1 MLGVSYLISNILSY
15 LPPVMMLSYSSC
27 RICRKKR
34 RCFSSH
40 ELSSWPPPFR
50 WECQPGPSASTASVW
65 ATLGRTS
72 IEDGIYIHIMYVHV
86 YIYIHTYVCIYIYMY
101 TCTYIICIYNYI
113 YIYTHQ
119 KKWWL
124 GDGLFAG
131 FTTVWMKY
139 EFIFEITW
147 RPVKRNNATWYI

>member
-1 MLGVSYLISNILSY
+1 MIIWYIYIMLGVSYLISNILSY

-72 IEDGIYIHIMYVHV
+72 IEDGIYIYTYNVCTCI
-86 YIYIHTYVCIYIYMY
+86 YIYIHTYVCIYIYICIHVHTLY
-101 TCTYIICIYNYI
+101 VYIII
-113 YIYTHQ
+113 YIPT
-119 KKWWL
+119 
-124 GDGLFAG
+124 
-131 FTTVWMKY
+131 
-139 EFIFEITW
+139 
-147 RPVKRNNATWYI
+147 KRNGDLGMVYSLGLPQFGWNMNSFLRLPEDQ

>member
-65 ATLGRTS
+65 ATMGTTP
-72 IEDGIYIHIMYVHV
+72 IEDGIYIYYIMYV
-86 YIYIHTYVCIYIYMY
+86 YILYIPT
-101 TCTYIICIYNYI
+101 
-113 YIYTHQ
+113 
-119 KKWWL
+119 
-124 GDGLFAG
+124 
-131 FTTVWMKY
+131 
-139 EFIFEITW
+139 
-147 RPVKRNNATWYI
+147 KRNGDLGMVYSLGLPQFGWNMNSFLRLPEDQQKETMLLGTFKIDPTAWVSWCLLW